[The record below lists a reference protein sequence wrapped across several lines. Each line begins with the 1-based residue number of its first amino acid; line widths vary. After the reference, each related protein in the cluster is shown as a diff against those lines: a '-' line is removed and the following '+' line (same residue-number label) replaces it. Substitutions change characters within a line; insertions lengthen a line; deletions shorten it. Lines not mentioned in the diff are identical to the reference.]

1 MAETVRLE
9 VDKSCSKEDEADM
22 VQAATHSLAGFK
34 QLYLKWLSPVYRYFY
49 FRICNVKDS
58 EDLTSQVFLKVYEEL
73 PRYRD
78 YGRFSAWLF
87 TIVRNK
93 AFDYFRAGA
102 TEVSLETIDPADG
115 TYDLLTQAVHSDEIQ
130 RLHILIRSLP
140 EEDQELIRLRFI
152 AGLGYREMGVVLHRK
167 EEAVRKSISRLLAR
181 LQSQLETNHE

>member
-1 MAETVRLE
+1 
-9 VDKSCSKEDEADM
+9 
-22 VQAATHSLAGFK
+22 
-34 QLYLKWLSPVYRYFY
+34 
-49 FRICNVKDS
+49 
-58 EDLTSQVFLKVYEEL
+58 
-73 PRYRD
+73 
-78 YGRFSAWLF
+78 
-87 TIVRNK
+87 VRNK

-167 EEAVRKSISRLLAR
+167 EDAVRKSISRLLAR